1 MFKKAVAIT
10 LSGIILLTPMTA
22 SAITWEEI
30 VSGMGSG
37 TYEKDGTRVEQGENG
52 QYTVSGGKID
62 GTVDLGKLMGKFDL
76 FFKNLQME
84 NGMTIFAGVGT
95 SYKVQLD
102 SDVVVNG
109 SIEGSAAENSIVD
122 LTNNGEI
129 TDTVNLSAGGENAKL
144 AFKNVGSV
152 KNLNVEATDGGQA
165 EAVNKGEVTETAWI
179 GTDGENSLGKLTNE
193 DGGTINQIYTDSS
206 NGSTTELLNQGE
218 VEYISANAG
227 EKGTTIGT
235 NEGIVN
241 EHIRV
246 GADGEGAQ
254 ADMTN
259 SGEAN
264 RFYGSSSN
272 GGKTDMINEGK
283 VIGDG
288 STVTVTDPNNGNSW
302 EETSGE
308 LNGWS
313 EGKGST
319 TTVINY
325 GSANSSG
332 NGSTDGSCTK
342 VSNLGTIE
350 TYMSGGTSGSGSQ
363 LEFENSDTGKVGWLD
378 GGSEDGASIIVTN
391 DGEVADVIG
400 VGADGKGSSATVSN
414 NGTAGSMDATG
425 SNGGEVKADN
435 SGVVENGVGVNA
447 NGEGSKAELI
457 NSGEANRIYGNANEG
472 GATSITNDGK
482 VTGDGSAITITDPE
496 SGESWNE
503 NSGLLNGR
511 AEGEGS
517 SVTVVNNG
525 TVGYVV
531 GAGAEGKGSSATVS
545 NNGTAG
551 RMEAAGWNGGEA
563 KANNSGVVEGK
574 INVSAGGEGSKAELI
589 NSGEANRIFGSADE
603 GGTTSVTNDGKVN
616 GDGSVITMTD
626 PNSGES
632 WEETSGMLNCWANG
646 EGSSMTVVNN
656 GTVGYMVGVNA
667 DGKGSSTTVSNNG
680 TAGSMDATGWNGG
693 EVTANNSGIIEN
705 GVGVSAGGEGS
716 KAELINS
723 GEANRIFGNAN
734 EGGTTS
740 ITNDG
745 KVTGDGSAIT
755 ITDPNSGESWEETSG
770 VLDGRA
776 DGEGSSMTVVNNG
789 TVGYE
794 VSVNAEGEGSAAAAT
809 NVGTAERM
817 QINAENGAA
826 ATGTNQGTIH
836 EEFGGWANGEGSKTE
851 LVNDGNAHISIGG
864 ANEGGTFSFENN
876 GELADSFYG
885 VAGGEG
891 SKVDVV
897 NNGKVGVDFQPGAE
911 NGGSASAT
919 NNGTVGRDLGSEV
932 SSGGTVIITNHGEAA
947 GVGSN
952 VRDEG
957 SSATVINNGTA
968 QEFYIGVWD
977 GGSATGGNT
986 GIVEGNMGSGAFGGT
1001 THLENGKDGVV
1012 GGTLHIGAGA
1022 GGTATAANQGSVG
1035 GFDVWA
1041 DSSNDGMEEA
1051 AIYADGANAAEGESA
1066 SAKGTNEGTISGSA
1080 NVWSSGNSN
1089 AELINNGQAN
1099 RLDVGAEENGASSVT
1114 NNGTIGSAGNSSNI
1128 EIWLNNGSVSLNN
1141 NGEIVPSTSA
1151 DAQENILAFVK
1162 MPDGLSDEQ
1171 LKQQLESLN
1180 IHTGN
1185 DPYSVLVQR
1194 VAFDEDGNETVK
1206 DYQKITY
1213 NEPIQPEQPTQ
1224 PEQPKFEVPRREIE
1238 RHEMEE
1244 RRKDGAIGGV
1254 YGSPYWVKQ
1263 LYLGYHSLN
1272 LRLYIGEHQAL
1283 FRENLSWAGNSKKHL
1298 ILRVNEAAPEKL
1310 TMRFDEDVLLTL
1322 ERTEFAFITLTD
1334 KNGDVLMT
1342 YGLGDLRAAY
1352 DQYGYLMP
1360 LDLGRIHGENG
1371 AVIYGTV
1378 SSLNCIVVVLFTP
1391 FITRLFR
1398 RVIDTKKLLTG
1409 KLLFLAG
1416 YILFLTFLGTIPMYY
1431 AAMLIFTW
1439 GEIINTI
1446 ADGPY
1451 LSARTPA
1458 SHRGRI
1464 NSVSGVAYT
1473 ILRGI
1478 FNIAEGKAY
1487 DAYGST
1493 AAWGLT
1499 IGALTISILLS
1510 VWLIFRDRARYPRL
1524 YEENAVEP
1532 AK

>member
-84 NGMTIFAGVGT
+84 SGMTIFAGVGT

-129 TDTVNLSAGGENAKL
+129 TDTVNLGAGGENAKL

-193 DGGTINQIYTDSS
+193 EGGTINQIYTDSS

-227 EKGTTIGT
+227 KKGTTTGT
-235 NEGIVN
+235 NEGTVN

-264 RFYGSSSN
+264 RFYGTSSN

-319 TTVINY
+319 TTVINH

-332 NGSTDGSCTK
+332 NGSTDGGYTR

-363 LEFENSDTGKVGWLD
+363 LEFENSDTGKIESLYGN
-378 GGSEDGASIIVTN
+378 SEDGASIIVTN
-391 DGEVADVIG
+391 EGKVGDVIG

-425 SNGGEVKADN
+425 SNGGEV
-435 SGVVENGVGVNA
+435 
-447 NGEGSKAELI
+447 
-457 NSGEANRIYGNANEG
+457 
-472 GATSITNDGK
+472 
-482 VTGDGSAITITDPE
+482 
-496 SGESWNE
+496 
-503 NSGLLNGR
+503 
-511 AEGEGS
+511 
-517 SVTVVNNG
+517 
-525 TVGYVV
+525 
-531 GAGAEGKGSSATVS
+531 
-545 NNGTAG
+545 TA
-551 RMEAAGWNGGEA
+551 A
-563 KANNSGVVEGK
+563 NSGVVEGK
-574 INVSAGGEGSKAELI
+574 INVGAGGEGSKAELT
-589 NSGEANRIFGSADE
+589 NSGEANRIYGDANE
-603 GGTTSVTNDGKVN
+603 GGTTSVTNDGKVT
-616 GDGSVITMTD
+616 GDGSAITMTD

-632 WEETSGMLNCWANG
+632 WEETSGMLNGWAG
-646 EGSSMTVVNN
+646 
-656 GTVGYMVGVNA
+656 
-667 DGKGSSTTVSNNG
+667 
-680 TAGSMDATGWNGG
+680 
-693 EVTANNSGIIEN
+693 
-705 GVGVSAGGEGS
+705 
-716 KAELINS
+716 
-723 GEANRIFGNAN
+723 
-734 EGGTTS
+734 
-740 ITNDG
+740 
-745 KVTGDGSAIT
+745 
-755 ITDPNSGESWEETSG
+755 
-770 VLDGRA
+770 
-776 DGEGSSMTVVNNG
+776 GEGSSMTVVNNG

-794 VSVNAEGEGSAAAAT
+794 VSVNAEGEGSTAAAT
-809 NVGTAERM
+809 NVGTAGQM

-851 LVNDGNAHISIGG
+851 LVNEGNAHISIGG

-911 NGGSASAT
+911 NGGSASAI

-977 GGSATGGNT
+977 GGSATGENT
-986 GIVEGNMGSGAFGGT
+986 GVVEGDMGSGAFGGK

-1041 DSSNDGMEEA
+1041 DSSNDGVEEA

-1066 SAKGTNEGTISGSA
+1066 SAKGTNEGAISGSA

-1114 NNGTIGSAGNSSNI
+1114 NNGTIGSAENSSNI

-1194 VAFDEDGNETVK
+1194 VTFDEDGNEIVK

-1213 NEPIQPEQPTQ
+1213 NEPIQPEQPVQ
-1224 PEQPKFEVPRREIE
+1224 PTQPKFEVPRREIE

-1283 FRENLSWAGNSKKHL
+1283 FRENLSWAGNSMKHL

-1334 KNGDVLMT
+1334 QNGDVLMT

-1352 DQYGYLMP
+1352 DQYGLSGKDQ
-1360 LDLGRIHGENG
+1360 LVIGGIHDEVMKIG
-1371 AVIYGTV
+1371 
-1378 SSLNCIVVVLFTP
+1378 
-1391 FITRLFR
+1391 
-1398 RVIDTKKLLTG
+1398 
-1409 KLLFLAG
+1409 
-1416 YILFLTFLGTIPMYY
+1416 
-1431 AAMLIFTW
+1431 
-1439 GEIINTI
+1439 
-1446 ADGPY
+1446 ADGQMV
-1451 LSARTPA
+1451 
-1458 SHRGRI
+1458 
-1464 NSVSGVAYT
+1464 SV
-1473 ILRGI
+1473 
-1478 FNIAEGKAY
+1478 E
-1487 DAYGST
+1487 
-1493 AAWGLT
+1493 
-1499 IGALTISILLS
+1499 
-1510 VWLIFRDRARYPRL
+1510 
-1524 YEENAVEP
+1524 
-1532 AK
+1532 

>member
-129 TDTVNLSAGGENAKL
+129 TDTVSLSAGGENAKL

-193 DGGTINQIYTDSS
+193 EGGTINQIHTDSS

-227 EKGTTIGT
+227 KKGTTTGT
-235 NEGIVN
+235 NEGTVN

-264 RFYGSSSN
+264 RFYGTSSN
-272 GGKTDMINEGK
+272 GGKTDMINKGK

-319 TTVINY
+319 TTVINH
-325 GSANSSG
+325 GSANGSG

-363 LEFENSDTGKVGWLD
+363 LEFENSDTGKIGWID
-378 GGSEDGASIIVTN
+378 GNSEDGASIIVTN
-391 DGEVADVIG
+391 EGEVADVIG
-400 VGADGKGSSATVSN
+400 AGANGKGSSATVSN

-447 NGEGSKAELI
+447 NGEGSKAELT

-525 TVGYVV
+525 TVGYEV
-531 GAGAEGKGSSATVS
+531 G
-545 NNGTAG
+545 
-551 RMEAAGWNGGEA
+551 
-563 KANNSGVVEGK
+563 
-574 INVSAGGEGSKAELI
+574 
-589 NSGEANRIFGSADE
+589 
-603 GGTTSVTNDGKVN
+603 
-616 GDGSVITMTD
+616 
-626 PNSGES
+626 
-632 WEETSGMLNCWANG
+632 
-646 EGSSMTVVNN
+646 
-656 GTVGYMVGVNA
+656 
-667 DGKGSSTTVSNNG
+667 
-680 TAGSMDATGWNGG
+680 
-693 EVTANNSGIIEN
+693 
-705 GVGVSAGGEGS
+705 
-716 KAELINS
+716 
-723 GEANRIFGNAN
+723 
-734 EGGTTS
+734 
-740 ITNDG
+740 
-745 KVTGDGSAIT
+745 
-755 ITDPNSGESWEETSG
+755 
-770 VLDGRA
+770 
-776 DGEGSSMTVVNNG
+776 
-789 TVGYE
+789 
-794 VSVNAEGEGSAAAAT
+794 VNAEGEGSAAAAT

-891 SKVDVV
+891 SKMDVV

-986 GIVEGNMGSGAFGGT
+986 GIVEGDMGSGAFGGT

-1114 NNGTIGSAGNSSNI
+1114 NNGTIGSAENSSNI
-1128 EIWLNNGSVSLNN
+1128 EIWLNNGNVSLNN

-1194 VAFDEDGNETVK
+1194 VAFDEDGNEIVK

-1352 DQYGYLMP
+1352 DQYGLSGKDQ
-1360 LDLGRIHGENG
+1360 LVIGGIHDEVMKIG
-1371 AVIYGTV
+1371 
-1378 SSLNCIVVVLFTP
+1378 
-1391 FITRLFR
+1391 
-1398 RVIDTKKLLTG
+1398 
-1409 KLLFLAG
+1409 
-1416 YILFLTFLGTIPMYY
+1416 
-1431 AAMLIFTW
+1431 
-1439 GEIINTI
+1439 
-1446 ADGPY
+1446 ADGQMV
-1451 LSARTPA
+1451 
-1458 SHRGRI
+1458 
-1464 NSVSGVAYT
+1464 SV
-1473 ILRGI
+1473 
-1478 FNIAEGKAY
+1478 E
-1487 DAYGST
+1487 
-1493 AAWGLT
+1493 
-1499 IGALTISILLS
+1499 
-1510 VWLIFRDRARYPRL
+1510 
-1524 YEENAVEP
+1524 
-1532 AK
+1532 

>member
-109 SIEGSAAENSIVD
+109 NIEGSAAENSIVD

-129 TDTVNLSAGGENAKL
+129 TDTVSLSAGGENAKL

-193 DGGTINQIYTDSS
+193 EGGTINQIYTDSS

-227 EKGTTIGT
+227 EKGTTTGT
-235 NEGIVN
+235 NEGTVN

-264 RFYGSSSN
+264 RFYGTSSN
-272 GGKTDMINEGK
+272 GGKTDMINKGK

-319 TTVINY
+319 TTVINH
-325 GSANSSG
+325 GSANGSG
-332 NGSTDGSCTK
+332 NGSTDGSYTR

-391 DGEVADVIG
+391 NGEVADVIG
-400 VGADGKGSSATVSN
+400 AGADGKGSSATVSN

-425 SNGGEVKADN
+425 SNGGDVTATN
-435 SGVVENGVGVNA
+435 SGVVENGVGINA

-457 NSGEANRIYGNANEG
+457 NSGEANRIY
-472 GATSITNDGK
+472 
-482 VTGDGSAITITDPE
+482 
-496 SGESWNE
+496 
-503 NSGLLNGR
+503 
-511 AEGEGS
+511 
-517 SVTVVNNG
+517 
-525 TVGYVV
+525 
-531 GAGAEGKGSSATVS
+531 
-545 NNGTAG
+545 
-551 RMEAAGWNGGEA
+551 
-563 KANNSGVVEGK
+563 
-574 INVSAGGEGSKAELI
+574 
-589 NSGEANRIFGSADE
+589 
-603 GGTTSVTNDGKVN
+603 
-616 GDGSVITMTD
+616 
-626 PNSGES
+626 
-632 WEETSGMLNCWANG
+632 
-646 EGSSMTVVNN
+646 
-656 GTVGYMVGVNA
+656 
-667 DGKGSSTTVSNNG
+667 
-680 TAGSMDATGWNGG
+680 
-693 EVTANNSGIIEN
+693 
-705 GVGVSAGGEGS
+705 
-716 KAELINS
+716 
-723 GEANRIFGNAN
+723 GNAN

-794 VSVNAEGEGSAAAAT
+794 VSVNAEGEGSTAAAT

-836 EEFGGWANGEGSKTE
+836 EEFGGWANGEGSKME

-885 VAGGEG
+885 MAGGEG
-891 SKVDVV
+891 SKMDVV

-911 NGGSASAT
+911 NGGSASAI

-977 GGSATGGNT
+977 GGSATGENT
-986 GIVEGNMGSGAFGGT
+986 GVVEGDMGSGAFGGT

-1066 SAKGTNEGTISGSA
+1066 SAKGTNEGIISGSA

-1114 NNGTIGSAGNSSNI
+1114 NNGTIGSAENSSNI

-1213 NEPIQPEQPTQ
+1213 NEPIQPEQPVQ
-1224 PEQPKFEVPRREIE
+1224 PTQPKFEVPRREIE

-1283 FRENLSWAGNSKKHL
+1283 FRENLSWAGNSMKHL

-1352 DQYGYLMP
+1352 DQYGLSGKDQ
-1360 LDLGRIHGENG
+1360 LVIGGIHDEVMKIG
-1371 AVIYGTV
+1371 
-1378 SSLNCIVVVLFTP
+1378 
-1391 FITRLFR
+1391 
-1398 RVIDTKKLLTG
+1398 
-1409 KLLFLAG
+1409 
-1416 YILFLTFLGTIPMYY
+1416 
-1431 AAMLIFTW
+1431 
-1439 GEIINTI
+1439 
-1446 ADGPY
+1446 ADGQMV
-1451 LSARTPA
+1451 
-1458 SHRGRI
+1458 
-1464 NSVSGVAYT
+1464 SV
-1473 ILRGI
+1473 
-1478 FNIAEGKAY
+1478 E
-1487 DAYGST
+1487 
-1493 AAWGLT
+1493 
-1499 IGALTISILLS
+1499 
-1510 VWLIFRDRARYPRL
+1510 
-1524 YEENAVEP
+1524 
-1532 AK
+1532 

>member
-129 TDTVNLSAGGENAKL
+129 TDTVNLSAEGENAKL

-227 EKGTTIGT
+227 EKGTTTGT

-272 GGKTDMINEGK
+272 GGKTDMINKGK

-313 EGKGST
+313 EGKGSI
-319 TTVINY
+319 TTVINH

-332 NGSTDGSCTK
+332 NGSTDGGYTR
-342 VSNLGTIE
+342 VGNLGTIE

-378 GGSEDGASIIVTN
+378 GNSEDGASIIVTN
-391 DGEVADVIG
+391 EGEVADVIG

-414 NGTAGSMDATG
+414 NGTAGRMDATG

-482 VTGDGSAITITDPE
+482 VTGDGSAITITDP
-496 SGESWNE
+496 
-503 NSGLLNGR
+503 
-511 AEGEGS
+511 
-517 SVTVVNNG
+517 
-525 TVGYVV
+525 
-531 GAGAEGKGSSATVS
+531 
-545 NNGTAG
+545 
-551 RMEAAGWNGGEA
+551 
-563 KANNSGVVEGK
+563 
-574 INVSAGGEGSKAELI
+574 
-589 NSGEANRIFGSADE
+589 
-603 GGTTSVTNDGKVN
+603 
-616 GDGSVITMTD
+616 
-626 PNSGES
+626 
-632 WEETSGMLNCWANG
+632 
-646 EGSSMTVVNN
+646 
-656 GTVGYMVGVNA
+656 
-667 DGKGSSTTVSNNG
+667 
-680 TAGSMDATGWNGG
+680 
-693 EVTANNSGIIEN
+693 
-705 GVGVSAGGEGS
+705 
-716 KAELINS
+716 
-723 GEANRIFGNAN
+723 
-734 EGGTTS
+734 
-740 ITNDG
+740 
-745 KVTGDGSAIT
+745 
-755 ITDPNSGESWEETSG
+755 NSGESWEETSG
-770 VLDGRA
+770 VLNGRA

-794 VSVNAEGEGSAAAAT
+794 VGVNAEGEGSAAAAT

-836 EEFGGWANGEGSKTE
+836 EEFGGWAIGEGSKTE

-891 SKVDVV
+891 SKMDVV

-986 GIVEGNMGSGAFGGT
+986 GIVEGDMGSGAFGGT

-1114 NNGTIGSAGNSSNI
+1114 NNGTIGSAENSSNI
-1128 EIWLNNGSVSLNN
+1128 EIWLNNGNVSLNN

-1180 IHTGN
+1180 IHVGN

-1194 VAFDEDGNETVK
+1194 VAFDEDGNEIVK

-1213 NEPIQPEQPTQ
+1213 NEPIQPEQ

-1283 FRENLSWAGNSKKHL
+1283 FRENLSWAGNSMKHL
-1298 ILRVNEAAPEKL
+1298 ILRVNEAAPKKL

-1334 KNGDVLMT
+1334 QNGDVLMT

-1352 DQYGYLMP
+1352 DQYGLSGKDQ
-1360 LDLGRIHGENG
+1360 LVIGGIHDEVMKIG
-1371 AVIYGTV
+1371 
-1378 SSLNCIVVVLFTP
+1378 
-1391 FITRLFR
+1391 
-1398 RVIDTKKLLTG
+1398 
-1409 KLLFLAG
+1409 
-1416 YILFLTFLGTIPMYY
+1416 
-1431 AAMLIFTW
+1431 
-1439 GEIINTI
+1439 
-1446 ADGPY
+1446 ADGQMV
-1451 LSARTPA
+1451 
-1458 SHRGRI
+1458 
-1464 NSVSGVAYT
+1464 SV
-1473 ILRGI
+1473 
-1478 FNIAEGKAY
+1478 E
-1487 DAYGST
+1487 
-1493 AAWGLT
+1493 
-1499 IGALTISILLS
+1499 
-1510 VWLIFRDRARYPRL
+1510 
-1524 YEENAVEP
+1524 
-1532 AK
+1532 

>member
-193 DGGTINQIYTDSS
+193 EGGTINQIYTDSS

-332 NGSTDGSCTK
+332 NGSTDGGYTR
-342 VSNLGTIE
+342 VGNLGTIE

-378 GGSEDGASIIVTN
+378 GNSEDGASIIVTN
-391 DGEVADVIG
+391 EGEVADVIG

-435 SGVVENGVGVNA
+435 SGVIENGVGVNA

-525 TVGYVV
+525 TVGYMV
-531 GAGAEGKGSSATVS
+531 GAGAEGKGSSVTVS

-551 RMEAAGWNGGEA
+551 RMEAAGSNGGEA
-563 KANNSGVVEGK
+563 KAANSGVVEGK

-589 NSGEANRIFGSADE
+589 NSGEADRIFGGADE
-603 GGTTSVTNDGKVN
+603 GGATSVTNDGKVT

-626 PNSGES
+626 PNSGET
-632 WEETSGMLNCWANG
+632 WKETSGVLSGWAGG
-646 EGSSMTVVNN
+646 EGSSMTVV
-656 GTVGYMVGVNA
+656 
-667 DGKGSSTTVSNNG
+667 NNG

-693 EVTANNSGIIEN
+693 EVKANNSGVIEN
-705 GVGVSAGGEGS
+705 GVGVNANGEGS
-716 KAELINS
+716 KAELTNS
-723 GEANRIFGNAN
+723 GEANRIYGNAN
-734 EGGTTS
+734 EGGATS

-755 ITDPNSGESWEETSG
+755 VTDPNSGESWEETSG

-794 VSVNAEGEGSAAAAT
+794 VGVNAEGEGSTAAAT

-851 LVNDGNAHISIGG
+851 LVNEGNAHISIGG

-891 SKVDVV
+891 SKMDVV

-986 GIVEGNMGSGAFGGT
+986 GVVEGDMGSGAFGGT

-1114 NNGTIGSAGNSSNI
+1114 NNGTIGSAENSSNI

-1213 NEPIQPEQPTQ
+1213 NEPIQPEQPVQ
-1224 PEQPKFEVPRREIE
+1224 PTQPKFEVPRREIE

-1283 FRENLSWAGNSKKHL
+1283 FRENLSWAGNSMKHL

-1352 DQYGYLMP
+1352 DQYGLSGKDQ
-1360 LDLGRIHGENG
+1360 LVIGGIHDEVMKIG
-1371 AVIYGTV
+1371 
-1378 SSLNCIVVVLFTP
+1378 
-1391 FITRLFR
+1391 
-1398 RVIDTKKLLTG
+1398 
-1409 KLLFLAG
+1409 
-1416 YILFLTFLGTIPMYY
+1416 
-1431 AAMLIFTW
+1431 
-1439 GEIINTI
+1439 
-1446 ADGPY
+1446 ADGQMV
-1451 LSARTPA
+1451 
-1458 SHRGRI
+1458 
-1464 NSVSGVAYT
+1464 SV
-1473 ILRGI
+1473 
-1478 FNIAEGKAY
+1478 E
-1487 DAYGST
+1487 
-1493 AAWGLT
+1493 
-1499 IGALTISILLS
+1499 
-1510 VWLIFRDRARYPRL
+1510 
-1524 YEENAVEP
+1524 
-1532 AK
+1532 

>member
-84 NGMTIFAGVGT
+84 SGMTIFAGVGT

-129 TDTVNLSAGGENAKL
+129 TDTVNLGAGGENAKL

-193 DGGTINQIYTDSS
+193 EGGTINQIYTDSS

-227 EKGTTIGT
+227 KKGTTTGT
-235 NEGIVN
+235 NEGTVN

-264 RFYGSSSN
+264 RFYGTSSN

-319 TTVINY
+319 TTVINH

-332 NGSTDGSCTK
+332 NGSTDGGYTR

-363 LEFENSDTGKVGWLD
+363 LEFENSDTGKIESLYGN
-378 GGSEDGASIIVTN
+378 SEDGASIIVTN
-391 DGEVADVIG
+391 EGKVGDVIG

-414 NGTAGSMDATG
+414 NGTAGNMDATG
-425 SNGGEVKADN
+425 SNGGEVKAAN
-435 SGVVENGVGVNA
+435 SGVVENGVGINA

-511 AEGEGS
+511 ADGEGS

-525 TVGYVV
+525 TVGYMV
-531 GAGAEGKGSSATVS
+531 GAGAEGKGSSVTVS

-551 RMEAAGWNGGEA
+551 RMEAAGWNGGEVTA
-563 KANNSGVVEGK
+563 ANSGVVEGK
-574 INVSAGGEGSKAELI
+574 INVGAGGEGSKAELT

-603 GGTTSVTNDGKVN
+603 GGTTSVTNDGKVT
-616 GDGSVITMTD
+616 GDGSAITVTD

-632 WEETSGMLNCWANG
+632 WEETSGMLNGWAG
-646 EGSSMTVVNN
+646 
-656 GTVGYMVGVNA
+656 
-667 DGKGSSTTVSNNG
+667 
-680 TAGSMDATGWNGG
+680 
-693 EVTANNSGIIEN
+693 
-705 GVGVSAGGEGS
+705 
-716 KAELINS
+716 
-723 GEANRIFGNAN
+723 
-734 EGGTTS
+734 
-740 ITNDG
+740 
-745 KVTGDGSAIT
+745 
-755 ITDPNSGESWEETSG
+755 
-770 VLDGRA
+770 
-776 DGEGSSMTVVNNG
+776 GEGSSMTVVNNG

-794 VSVNAEGEGSAAAAT
+794 VSVNAEGEGSTAAAT
-809 NVGTAERM
+809 NVGTAGQM

-851 LVNDGNAHISIGG
+851 LVNEGNAHISIGG

-968 QEFYIGVWD
+968 KEFYIGVWD
-977 GGSATGGNT
+977 GGSATGENT
-986 GIVEGNMGSGAFGGT
+986 GVVEGDMGSGAFGGK

-1041 DSSNDGMEEA
+1041 DSSNDGVEEA

-1066 SAKGTNEGTISGSA
+1066 SAKGTNEGAISGSA

-1114 NNGTIGSAGNSSNI
+1114 NNGTIGSAENSSNI

-1194 VAFDEDGNETVK
+1194 VAFDEDGNEIVK

-1213 NEPIQPEQPTQ
+1213 NEPIQPEQPT
-1224 PEQPKFEVPRREIE
+1224 QPKFEVPRREIE

-1283 FRENLSWAGNSKKHL
+1283 FRENLSWAGNSMKHL

-1334 KNGDVLMT
+1334 QNGDVLMT

-1352 DQYGYLMP
+1352 DQYGLSGKDQ
-1360 LDLGRIHGENG
+1360 LVIGGIHDEVMKIG
-1371 AVIYGTV
+1371 
-1378 SSLNCIVVVLFTP
+1378 
-1391 FITRLFR
+1391 
-1398 RVIDTKKLLTG
+1398 
-1409 KLLFLAG
+1409 
-1416 YILFLTFLGTIPMYY
+1416 
-1431 AAMLIFTW
+1431 
-1439 GEIINTI
+1439 
-1446 ADGPY
+1446 ADGQM
-1451 LSARTPA
+1451 
-1458 SHRGRI
+1458 I
-1464 NSVSGVAYT
+1464 SV
-1473 ILRGI
+1473 
-1478 FNIAEGKAY
+1478 E
-1487 DAYGST
+1487 
-1493 AAWGLT
+1493 
-1499 IGALTISILLS
+1499 
-1510 VWLIFRDRARYPRL
+1510 
-1524 YEENAVEP
+1524 
-1532 AK
+1532 

>member
-37 TYEKDGTRVEQGENG
+37 TYEKDGTRVEQDENG

-109 SIEGSAAENSIVD
+109 NIEGSAAENSIVD

-129 TDTVNLSAGGENAKL
+129 TDTVSLSAGGENAKL

-193 DGGTINQIYTDSS
+193 EGGTINQIHTDSS

-227 EKGTTIGT
+227 EKGTTTGT
-235 NEGIVN
+235 NEGTVN

-264 RFYGSSSN
+264 RFYGTSSN
-272 GGKTDMINEGK
+272 GGKTDMINKGK

-319 TTVINY
+319 TTVINH

-363 LEFENSDTGKVGWLD
+363 LKFENSDTGKIGWID
-378 GGSEDGASIIVTN
+378 GNSEDGASIIVTN
-391 DGEVADVIG
+391 EGEVADVIG
-400 VGADGKGSSATVSN
+400 AGANGKGSSATVSN

-425 SNGGEVKADN
+425 SNGGEVKANN
-435 SGVVENGVGVNA
+435 SGVVEGKINVGA
-447 NGEGSKAELI
+447 GGEGSKAELI
-457 NSGEANRIYGNANEG
+457 NSGEANRIYG
-472 GATSITNDGK
+472 D
-482 VTGDGSAITITDPE
+482 
-496 SGESWNE
+496 
-503 NSGLLNGR
+503 
-511 AEGEGS
+511 
-517 SVTVVNNG
+517 
-525 TVGYVV
+525 
-531 GAGAEGKGSSATVS
+531 
-545 NNGTAG
+545 
-551 RMEAAGWNGGEA
+551 
-563 KANNSGVVEGK
+563 
-574 INVSAGGEGSKAELI
+574 
-589 NSGEANRIFGSADE
+589 
-603 GGTTSVTNDGKVN
+603 
-616 GDGSVITMTD
+616 
-626 PNSGES
+626 
-632 WEETSGMLNCWANG
+632 
-646 EGSSMTVVNN
+646 
-656 GTVGYMVGVNA
+656 
-667 DGKGSSTTVSNNG
+667 
-680 TAGSMDATGWNGG
+680 
-693 EVTANNSGIIEN
+693 
-705 GVGVSAGGEGS
+705 
-716 KAELINS
+716 
-723 GEANRIFGNAN
+723 AN

-755 ITDPNSGESWEETSG
+755 MTDPNSGESWEETSG
-770 VLDGRA
+770 VL
-776 DGEGSSMTVVNNG
+776 N
-789 TVGYE
+789 
-794 VSVNAEGEGSAAAAT
+794 
-809 NVGTAERM
+809 
-817 QINAENGAA
+817 
-826 ATGTNQGTIH
+826 
-836 EEFGGWANGEGSKTE
+836 GWANGEGSKME

-885 VAGGEG
+885 MAGGEG

-911 NGGSASAT
+911 NGGSASAI

-986 GIVEGNMGSGAFGGT
+986 GVVEGDMGSGAFGGK

-1051 AIYADGANAAEGESA
+1051 AVYADGANAAEGESA

-1114 NNGTIGSAGNSSNI
+1114 NNGTIGSAENSSNI

-1180 IHTGN
+1180 IHAGN

-1213 NEPIQPEQPTQ
+1213 NEPIQPEQPT
-1224 PEQPKFEVPRREIE
+1224 QPKFEVPRREIE

-1352 DQYGYLMP
+1352 DQYGLSGKDQ
-1360 LDLGRIHGENG
+1360 LVIGGIHDEVMKIG
-1371 AVIYGTV
+1371 
-1378 SSLNCIVVVLFTP
+1378 
-1391 FITRLFR
+1391 
-1398 RVIDTKKLLTG
+1398 
-1409 KLLFLAG
+1409 
-1416 YILFLTFLGTIPMYY
+1416 
-1431 AAMLIFTW
+1431 
-1439 GEIINTI
+1439 
-1446 ADGPY
+1446 ADGQM
-1451 LSARTPA
+1451 
-1458 SHRGRI
+1458 I
-1464 NSVSGVAYT
+1464 SV
-1473 ILRGI
+1473 
-1478 FNIAEGKAY
+1478 E
-1487 DAYGST
+1487 
-1493 AAWGLT
+1493 
-1499 IGALTISILLS
+1499 
-1510 VWLIFRDRARYPRL
+1510 
-1524 YEENAVEP
+1524 
-1532 AK
+1532 

>member
-84 NGMTIFAGVGT
+84 SGMTIFAGVGT

-129 TDTVNLSAGGENAKL
+129 TDTVNLGAGGENAKL

-193 DGGTINQIYTDSS
+193 EGGTINQIYTDSS

-218 VEYISANAG
+218 VEYISANASK
-227 EKGTTIGT
+227 KGTTTGT
-235 NEGIVN
+235 NEGTVN

-264 RFYGSSSN
+264 RFYGTSSN

-283 VIGDG
+283 VTGDG

-313 EGKGST
+313 EGKGSI
-319 TTVINY
+319 TTVINH

-332 NGSTDGSCTK
+332 NGSTDGGYTK

-363 LEFENSDTGKVGWLD
+363 LEFENSDTGKVGALY
-378 GGSEDGASIIVTN
+378 GNSEDGASIIVTN
-391 DGEVADVIG
+391 EGKVGDVIG

-425 SNGGEVKADN
+425 SNGGEVTAAN

-447 NGEGSKAELI
+447 NGEGSKAELT
-457 NSGEANRIYGNANEG
+457 NSGEANRIYG
-472 GATSITNDGK
+472 D
-482 VTGDGSAITITDPE
+482 
-496 SGESWNE
+496 
-503 NSGLLNGR
+503 
-511 AEGEGS
+511 
-517 SVTVVNNG
+517 
-525 TVGYVV
+525 
-531 GAGAEGKGSSATVS
+531 
-545 NNGTAG
+545 
-551 RMEAAGWNGGEA
+551 
-563 KANNSGVVEGK
+563 
-574 INVSAGGEGSKAELI
+574 
-589 NSGEANRIFGSADE
+589 
-603 GGTTSVTNDGKVN
+603 
-616 GDGSVITMTD
+616 
-626 PNSGES
+626 
-632 WEETSGMLNCWANG
+632 
-646 EGSSMTVVNN
+646 
-656 GTVGYMVGVNA
+656 
-667 DGKGSSTTVSNNG
+667 
-680 TAGSMDATGWNGG
+680 
-693 EVTANNSGIIEN
+693 
-705 GVGVSAGGEGS
+705 
-716 KAELINS
+716 
-723 GEANRIFGNAN
+723 AN

-755 ITDPNSGESWEETSG
+755 MTDPNSGESWEETSG
-770 VLDGRA
+770 IL
-776 DGEGSSMTVVNNG
+776 N
-789 TVGYE
+789 
-794 VSVNAEGEGSAAAAT
+794 
-809 NVGTAERM
+809 
-817 QINAENGAA
+817 
-826 ATGTNQGTIH
+826 
-836 EEFGGWANGEGSKTE
+836 GWANGEGSKME

-891 SKVDVV
+891 SKMDVV

-911 NGGSASAT
+911 NGGSASAI

-932 SSGGTVIITNHGEAA
+932 SSGGTAIITNHGEAA

-977 GGSATGGNT
+977 GGSAAGENT
-986 GIVEGNMGSGAFGGT
+986 GVVEGDMGSGAFGGK

-1035 GFDVWA
+1035 GFDIWA

-1051 AIYADGANAAEGESA
+1051 AIYADEANAAEGESA
-1066 SAKGTNEGTISGSA
+1066 SAKGTNEGAISGSA

-1114 NNGTIGSAGNSSNI
+1114 NNGTIGSAENSSNI

-1194 VAFDEDGNETVK
+1194 VTFDEDGNEIVK

-1213 NEPIQPEQPTQ
+1213 NEPIQPEQPVQ
-1224 PEQPKFEVPRREIE
+1224 PTQPKFEVPRREIE

-1283 FRENLSWAGNSKKHL
+1283 FRENLSWAGNSMKHL

-1334 KNGDVLMT
+1334 QNGDVLMT

-1352 DQYGYLMP
+1352 DQYGLSGKDQ
-1360 LDLGRIHGENG
+1360 LVIGGIHDEVMKIG
-1371 AVIYGTV
+1371 
-1378 SSLNCIVVVLFTP
+1378 
-1391 FITRLFR
+1391 
-1398 RVIDTKKLLTG
+1398 
-1409 KLLFLAG
+1409 
-1416 YILFLTFLGTIPMYY
+1416 
-1431 AAMLIFTW
+1431 
-1439 GEIINTI
+1439 
-1446 ADGPY
+1446 ADGQMV
-1451 LSARTPA
+1451 
-1458 SHRGRI
+1458 
-1464 NSVSGVAYT
+1464 SV
-1473 ILRGI
+1473 
-1478 FNIAEGKAY
+1478 E
-1487 DAYGST
+1487 
-1493 AAWGLT
+1493 
-1499 IGALTISILLS
+1499 
-1510 VWLIFRDRARYPRL
+1510 
-1524 YEENAVEP
+1524 
-1532 AK
+1532 

>member
-84 NGMTIFAGVGT
+84 SGMTIFAGVGT

-129 TDTVNLSAGGENAKL
+129 TDTVNLGAGGENAKL

-193 DGGTINQIYTDSS
+193 EGGTINQIYTDSS

-218 VEYISANAG
+218 VEYISANASK
-227 EKGTTIGT
+227 KGTTTGT
-235 NEGIVN
+235 NEGTVN

-264 RFYGSSSN
+264 RFYGTSSN

-283 VIGDG
+283 VTGDG

-313 EGKGST
+313 EGKGSI
-319 TTVINY
+319 TTVINH

-332 NGSTDGSCTK
+332 NGSTDGGYTK

-363 LEFENSDTGKVGWLD
+363 LEFENSDTGKVGALY
-378 GGSEDGASIIVTN
+378 GNSEDGASIIVTN
-391 DGEVADVIG
+391 EGKVGDVIG

-425 SNGGEVKADN
+425 SNGGEVTAAN
-435 SGVVENGVGVNA
+435 SGVVEGKINVGA
-447 NGEGSKAELI
+447 GGEGSKAELT
-457 NSGEANRIYGNANEG
+457 NSGEANRIYGDANEG
-472 GATSITNDGK
+472 GTTSVTNDGK
-482 VTGDGSAITITDPE
+482 VTGDGSAIT
-496 SGESWNE
+496 
-503 NSGLLNGR
+503 
-511 AEGEGS
+511 
-517 SVTVVNNG
+517 V
-525 TVGYVV
+525 
-531 GAGAEGKGSSATVS
+531 
-545 NNGTAG
+545 
-551 RMEAAGWNGGEA
+551 
-563 KANNSGVVEGK
+563 
-574 INVSAGGEGSKAELI
+574 
-589 NSGEANRIFGSADE
+589 
-603 GGTTSVTNDGKVN
+603 
-616 GDGSVITMTD
+616 TD

-632 WEETSGMLNCWANG
+632 WEETSGKLN
-646 EGSSMTVVNN
+646 
-656 GTVGYMVGVNA
+656 
-667 DGKGSSTTVSNNG
+667 
-680 TAGSMDATGWNGG
+680 
-693 EVTANNSGIIEN
+693 
-705 GVGVSAGGEGS
+705 
-716 KAELINS
+716 
-723 GEANRIFGNAN
+723 
-734 EGGTTS
+734 
-740 ITNDG
+740 
-745 KVTGDGSAIT
+745 
-755 ITDPNSGESWEETSG
+755 
-770 VLDGRA
+770 GRA

-789 TVGYE
+789 TVDYE
-794 VSVNAEGEGSAAAAT
+794 VSVNAEGEGSTAAAT
-809 NVGTAERM
+809 NVGTAGQM

-851 LVNDGNAHISIGG
+851 LVNEGNAHISIGG
-864 ANEGGTFSFENN
+864 ANEGGIFSFENN

-885 VAGGEG
+885 MAGGEG

-897 NNGKVGVDFQPGAE
+897 NNGKVGVDFQPSAE
-911 NGGSASAT
+911 NGGSASAI

-932 SSGGTVIITNHGEAA
+932 SSGGTAIITNHGEAA

-977 GGSATGGNT
+977 GGSATGENT
-986 GIVEGNMGSGAFGGT
+986 GVIEGDMGSGAFGGK

-1012 GGTLHIGAGA
+1012 GGTLHVGAGA

-1051 AIYADGANAAEGESA
+1051 AIYADEANAAEGESA

-1114 NNGTIGSAGNSSNI
+1114 NNGTIGSAENSSNI

-1180 IHTGN
+1180 IHAGN

-1194 VAFDEDGNETVK
+1194 VAFDEDGNEIVK

-1213 NEPIQPEQPTQ
+1213 NEPIQPEQPVQ
-1224 PEQPKFEVPRREIE
+1224 PTQPKFEVPRREIE

-1283 FRENLSWAGNSKKHL
+1283 FRENLSWAGNSMKHL

-1334 KNGDVLMT
+1334 QNGDVLMT

-1352 DQYGYLMP
+1352 DQYGLSGKDQ
-1360 LDLGRIHGENG
+1360 LVIGGIHDEVMKIG
-1371 AVIYGTV
+1371 
-1378 SSLNCIVVVLFTP
+1378 
-1391 FITRLFR
+1391 
-1398 RVIDTKKLLTG
+1398 
-1409 KLLFLAG
+1409 
-1416 YILFLTFLGTIPMYY
+1416 
-1431 AAMLIFTW
+1431 
-1439 GEIINTI
+1439 
-1446 ADGPY
+1446 ADGQMV
-1451 LSARTPA
+1451 
-1458 SHRGRI
+1458 
-1464 NSVSGVAYT
+1464 SV
-1473 ILRGI
+1473 
-1478 FNIAEGKAY
+1478 E
-1487 DAYGST
+1487 
-1493 AAWGLT
+1493 
-1499 IGALTISILLS
+1499 
-1510 VWLIFRDRARYPRL
+1510 
-1524 YEENAVEP
+1524 
-1532 AK
+1532 

>member
-447 NGEGSKAELI
+447 NGEGSKAELT

-472 GATSITNDGK
+472 GA
-482 VTGDGSAITITDPE
+482 
-496 SGESWNE
+496 
-503 NSGLLNGR
+503 
-511 AEGEGS
+511 
-517 SVTVVNNG
+517 
-525 TVGYVV
+525 
-531 GAGAEGKGSSATVS
+531 
-545 NNGTAG
+545 
-551 RMEAAGWNGGEA
+551 
-563 KANNSGVVEGK
+563 
-574 INVSAGGEGSKAELI
+574 
-589 NSGEANRIFGSADE
+589 
-603 GGTTSVTNDGKVN
+603 
-616 GDGSVITMTD
+616 
-626 PNSGES
+626 
-632 WEETSGMLNCWANG
+632 
-646 EGSSMTVVNN
+646 
-656 GTVGYMVGVNA
+656 
-667 DGKGSSTTVSNNG
+667 
-680 TAGSMDATGWNGG
+680 
-693 EVTANNSGIIEN
+693 
-705 GVGVSAGGEGS
+705 
-716 KAELINS
+716 
-723 GEANRIFGNAN
+723 
-734 EGGTTS
+734 TS

-1352 DQYGYLMP
+1352 DQYGLSGKDQ
-1360 LDLGRIHGENG
+1360 LVIGGIHDEVMKIG
-1371 AVIYGTV
+1371 
-1378 SSLNCIVVVLFTP
+1378 
-1391 FITRLFR
+1391 
-1398 RVIDTKKLLTG
+1398 
-1409 KLLFLAG
+1409 
-1416 YILFLTFLGTIPMYY
+1416 
-1431 AAMLIFTW
+1431 
-1439 GEIINTI
+1439 
-1446 ADGPY
+1446 ADGQMV
-1451 LSARTPA
+1451 
-1458 SHRGRI
+1458 
-1464 NSVSGVAYT
+1464 SV
-1473 ILRGI
+1473 
-1478 FNIAEGKAY
+1478 E
-1487 DAYGST
+1487 
-1493 AAWGLT
+1493 
-1499 IGALTISILLS
+1499 
-1510 VWLIFRDRARYPRL
+1510 
-1524 YEENAVEP
+1524 
-1532 AK
+1532 

>member
-1 MFKKAVAIT
+1 MLKKAVAIT

-264 RFYGSSSN
+264 RFYGTSSN

-391 DGEVADVIG
+391 EGEVDDVIG
-400 VGADGKGSSATVSN
+400 AGANGKGSSATVSN

-435 SGVVENGVGVNA
+435 SGVVENGVGINA
-447 NGEGSKAELI
+447 NGEGSKAELT

-503 NSGLLNGR
+503 TSGLLN
-511 AEGEGS
+511 
-517 SVTVVNNG
+517 
-525 TVGYVV
+525 
-531 GAGAEGKGSSATVS
+531 
-545 NNGTAG
+545 
-551 RMEAAGWNGGEA
+551 
-563 KANNSGVVEGK
+563 
-574 INVSAGGEGSKAELI
+574 
-589 NSGEANRIFGSADE
+589 
-603 GGTTSVTNDGKVN
+603 
-616 GDGSVITMTD
+616 
-626 PNSGES
+626 
-632 WEETSGMLNCWANG
+632 
-646 EGSSMTVVNN
+646 
-656 GTVGYMVGVNA
+656 
-667 DGKGSSTTVSNNG
+667 
-680 TAGSMDATGWNGG
+680 
-693 EVTANNSGIIEN
+693 
-705 GVGVSAGGEGS
+705 
-716 KAELINS
+716 
-723 GEANRIFGNAN
+723 
-734 EGGTTS
+734 
-740 ITNDG
+740 
-745 KVTGDGSAIT
+745 
-755 ITDPNSGESWEETSG
+755 
-770 VLDGRA
+770 GRA

-794 VSVNAEGEGSAAAAT
+794 VSVNAEGEGSTAAAT

-836 EEFGGWANGEGSKTE
+836 EEFGGWANGEGSKME

-986 GIVEGNMGSGAFGGT
+986 GVVEGDMGSGAFGGK

-1114 NNGTIGSAGNSSNI
+1114 NNGTIGSAENSSNI

-1151 DAQENILAFVK
+1151 DAQESVLAFVK

-1180 IHTGN
+1180 IHAGN

-1213 NEPIQPEQPTQ
+1213 NKPIQPEQ

-1352 DQYGYLMP
+1352 DQYGLSGKDQ
-1360 LDLGRIHGENG
+1360 LVIGGIHDEVMKIG
-1371 AVIYGTV
+1371 
-1378 SSLNCIVVVLFTP
+1378 
-1391 FITRLFR
+1391 
-1398 RVIDTKKLLTG
+1398 
-1409 KLLFLAG
+1409 
-1416 YILFLTFLGTIPMYY
+1416 
-1431 AAMLIFTW
+1431 
-1439 GEIINTI
+1439 
-1446 ADGPY
+1446 ADGQMV
-1451 LSARTPA
+1451 
-1458 SHRGRI
+1458 
-1464 NSVSGVAYT
+1464 SV
-1473 ILRGI
+1473 
-1478 FNIAEGKAY
+1478 E
-1487 DAYGST
+1487 
-1493 AAWGLT
+1493 
-1499 IGALTISILLS
+1499 
-1510 VWLIFRDRARYPRL
+1510 
-1524 YEENAVEP
+1524 
-1532 AK
+1532 